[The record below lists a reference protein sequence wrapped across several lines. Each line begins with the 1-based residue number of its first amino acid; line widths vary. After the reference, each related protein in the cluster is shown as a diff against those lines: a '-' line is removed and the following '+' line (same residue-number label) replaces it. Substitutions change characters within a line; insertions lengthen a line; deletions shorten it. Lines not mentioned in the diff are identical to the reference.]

1 MKKSI
6 LALSLAA
13 LLPSGL
19 QAQTGTPQ
27 SQMEPLSRGVVAVHQ
42 ASGNFVSW
50 RLLGTDAE
58 DAVFTLVRDGKVIAN
73 GLTVSNYTDASG
85 SADSKYQVITTVGG
99 TPVDTSAATTPWA
112 DIYKSI
118 KLSRPANGVEPDGTH
133 YNYMPQ
139 ECGAGDLN
147 GDGDYEIIVKWLP
160 SNQKDNSEDGY
171 TGNCIL
177 DAYTLDGRQ
186 LWRVDLGCNIRSGSH
201 YTQFLVYDFDGDGRA
216 EMICKT
222 APGSIDGTGSYVS
235 AAADDEAIK
244 GTDNSADYRTA
255 KGRIMTGPEYL
266 TVFDGLTGRAIHTV
280 WYNPNRGFTTGKAA
294 DYSDDWGDSYGN
306 RGERYLAGVAYL
318 DGSDHNPSAVMCRG
332 YYTRSYLWAVDFDG
346 HKLSTHWLHASISPS
361 MYRVTDSEGKTTS
374 TLCKSNTSGLSNDYT
389 AYGQGNHQLAVADV
403 DGDGCDEIVYGSAT
417 IDHDGSLLYTTGL
430 GHGDALHVGDLM
442 PDRPGLEAFQVH
454 EHAPYGWD
462 VHDAATGELLL
473 HFTGTGDTGA
483 GLAAD
488 IDLGHRGSE
497 FWTSDNYNVYD
508 TQGNVIS
515 SKESE
520 RPHYRWR
527 IYWDGTA
534 TDNILDKT
542 SLTDGKNKS
551 IINFSNYGSSAQW
564 GSKGYPCLS
573 ADLFGD
579 WREEVIY
586 FDKTDSCTLNIFTTT
601 TATKLRVPTLMHDHV
616 YRMGIAWQNT
626 AYNMAPHLG
635 YFLPDS
641 VGGRI
646 SYDHS
651 LQSQTV
657 ALGEPMQT
665 VSGTVRH
672 CTSLYAARTLIDG
685 KVVKYSG
692 VPNCLTFSF
701 DAETM
706 TFSLGGTPDKAGRYD
721 IVLKTRGNVLGTEL
735 SDTLHVNVSD
745 ATGIGAIRNSQ
756 STVHN
761 PESAEYYDLAGRRL
775 SPTAAQPSLVIVR
788 RGGLAAKVV
797 RR

>member
-1 MKKSI
+1 MQKS
-6 LALSLAA
+6 LLSLTAA
-13 LLPSGL
+13 TLLGIAM
-19 QAQTGTPQ
+19 QAQTPTPV
-27 SQMEPLSRGVVAVHQ
+27 SHMESLTRGVVAVHLGN
-42 ASGNFVSW
+42 GNFVSW
-50 RLLGTDAE
+50 RLLGTDPA
-58 DAVFTLVRDGKVIAN
+58 DATFDVVRDGMVIAN

-85 SADSKYQVITTVGG
+85 DANSTYNIITRSNGSAA
-99 TPVDTSAATTPWA
+99 DTSATATPWA

-118 KLSRPANGVEPDGTH
+118 RLNRPANGVTPAGEVYH
-133 YNYMPQ
+133 YMPQ
-139 ECGAGDLN
+139 ECSAGDLN
-147 GDGDYEIIVKWLP
+147 GDGDYEIVVKWLP
-160 SNQKDNSEDGY
+160 SNQKDNSSDGY
-171 TGNCIL
+171 TGNSIL

-186 LWRVDLGCNIRSGSH
+186 LWRVDLGRNIRSGSH
-201 YTQFLVYDFDGDGRA
+201 YTQFLVYDFDGDGKA

-222 APGSIDGTGSYVS
+222 APGSIDGEGRYVS
-235 AAADDEAIK
+235 AAADDEAILA
-244 GTDNSADYRTA
+244 TDNSVDYRTTN
-255 KGRIMTGPEYL
+255 GRIKTGPEYL
-266 TVFDGLTGRAIHTV
+266 TVFDGLTGRAIHTI
-280 WYNPNRGFTTGKAA
+280 WYNPNRGFSTGAAA
-294 DYSDDWGDSYGN
+294 DYSSEWGDSYGN

-318 DGSDHNPSAVMCRG
+318 DGADKNPSAVMCRG

-346 HKLSTHWLHASISPS
+346 HKLATHWLHASISPS
-361 MYRVTDSEGKTTS
+361 MYMVTDSEGNRKS
-374 TLCKSNTSGLSNDYT
+374 TLCRSNTSGLSNEYT

-442 PDRPGLEAFQVH
+442 PDRPGLEVFQVH

-483 GLAAD
+483 GVAAD
-488 IDLGHRGSE
+488 IDLSHRGSE

-508 TQGNVIS
+508 TNGDIIS

-527 IYWDGTA
+527 IYWDGTP

-542 SLTDGKNKS
+542 RIYDGKNKTVMD
-551 IINFSNYGSSAQW
+551 FGTYGHSAQW

-586 FDKTDSCTLNIFTTT
+586 FDKTDSCSLNIFTTT

-646 SYDHS
+646 VYDRA
-651 LQSQTV
+651 LKSQTIS
-657 ALGEPMQT
+657 LGSPMQT
-665 VSGTVRH
+665 VSGTASH
-672 CTSLYAARTLIDG
+672 CASVYAARTLLDG
-685 KVVKYSG
+685 KVVKYVG
-692 VPNCLTFSF
+692 VPNSLTFSF

-706 TFSLGGTPDKAGRYD
+706 TFSLSGTPDKAGKYD

-735 SDTLHVNVSD
+735 SDTLHVTVSD
-745 ATGIGAIRNSQ
+745 SSTGIEAVNNSQ
-756 STVHN
+756 FIMQNGDTAV
-761 PESAEYYDLAGRRL
+761 YDLSGRRL
-775 SPTAAQPSLVIVR
+775 SPVAGRPTLVIVR
-788 RGGLAAKVV
+788 QGGKATKVI